1 MRTKVT
7 RAALPRVAA
16 CSLTAAA
23 CRAASAARARAPR
36 HRAWIAVAAAS
47 AAARARRAAAPRACR
62 WMVRA
67 AAITCPAGTRP
78 GLRPEGATAHAMRQ
92 T

>member
-1 MRTKVT
+1 MRTKAR
-7 RAALPRVAA
+7 RAALPRAAA

-36 HRAWIAVAAAS
+36 QTAWIAVAAAA

-67 AAITCPAGTRP
+67 AAATCPARAGL
-78 GLRPEGATAHAMRQ
+78 GLRREGAAAHAVRQ